1 MTTVSRQQVNAVLA
15 VYAIARGVIDEIKPS
30 DDELS
35 AAFDAVTFQKTIE
48 ALENKS
54 KGVCNG

>member
-30 DDELS
+30 EGELS
-35 AAFDAVTFQKTIE
+35 DSFDTVTFQKTIE

>member
-1 MTTVSRQQVNAVLA
+1 MGTVSRQQVNAVLA
-15 VYAIARGVIDEIKPS
+15 VYAIARGVIDEMRPC
-30 DDELS
+30 DGELS
-35 AAFDAVTFQKTIE
+35 SAIDTVTFKKTIE